1 MVNPKYDERL
11 NYSNLLRPK
20 AGFELDQAICTTFSL
35 DIENLITVIIAL
47 GFSVDTPQ
55 EKLQNKA
62 LMLKSIADL
71 SSKLVI
77 FYDSS
82 QIITHRLNKDV
93 YALLENMLTP
103 VNLPMIDNTKYYP
116 SFHNKT
122 WLLTYKKIDSDEK
135 YYRFLNLSRNLTSDK
150 SWDVCFSMDGK
161 TVNYTVS
168 SNLPDYYLQLSSLL
182 LDDDSKKNGLIQLSE
197 ILKTVKFSLDA
208 SDDYFYEVPQVIPL
222 GFNENKYIS
231 NETIFNNSEQSKYK
245 YNRLFVMSPF
255 IKISFLR
262 DVVKHKSKEIDD
274 KDILITR
281 LDRLQAITNMNDINF
296 LKKNFM
302 VYVIRDSNNDNESI
316 GNDIHAKM
324 FLIENRNGSCDLYA
338 GSMNATAA
346 ARNYNYEMMLK
357 IPFNLIKVDYDR
369 FVGDLINQDEKKS
382 YFRLINDELTI
393 GTPDE
398 DEKLDKENNDIIKT
412 ICRLGLFAEVE
423 PIEDKYKITIS
434 NNYDEKQQLLNI
446 DFNKTKISISPF
458 TIDNRVDLKI
468 HGNVIEPF
476 SYELDDIQKI
486 SAFYEITISG
496 EKEYKSTIIIP
507 TNNIPPERNIQIKK
521 KMLENDSDVLDYIKL
536 LLASDSSDIGS
547 EILNRGDNTGSSGS
561 NDSDDIGI
569 YESLLKKFA
578 REPRVLK
585 DFIFMVDNLPE
596 KSKYFTSLNQLKKIF
611 LEACSEC
618 GVKYEFE

>member
-1 MVNPKYDERL
+1 MVNPKYDDRL

-20 AGFELDQAICTTFSL
+20 AGFELEQAICTTFSL

-47 GFSVDTPQ
+47 GFSIDTPQ

-71 SSKLVI
+71 SSKLLI

-82 QIITHRLNKDV
+82 QIITHKLNKDV
-93 YALLENMLTP
+93 YALLEKMLVP
-103 VNLPMIDNTKYYP
+103 VNLPMVNNTKYYP

-122 WLLTYKKIDSDEK
+122 WMLTYKKTDSDEK

-150 SWDVCFSMDGK
+150 SWDICFSMDGK
-161 TVNYTVS
+161 TVNYLVNS
-168 SNLPDYYLQLSSLL
+168 IFPDYYLQLGTL
-182 LDDDSKKNGLIQLSE
+182 LDEQSKKECLQQLSE
-197 ILKTVKFSLDA
+197 SLKTVKFSLDK
-208 SDDYFYEVPQVIPL
+208 SDDYFYEVPKVIPL
-222 GFNENKYIS
+222 GFNDNIYIS
-231 NETIFNNSEQSKYK
+231 NETIFNNSKQSKYK
-245 YNRLFVMSPF
+245 YNRLFIMSPF
-255 IKISFLR
+255 IKISFLK
-262 DVVKHKSKEIDD
+262 DVVKHKSKEIEE

-281 LDRLQAITNMNDINF
+281 LDRLQTITNINDIDF
-296 LKKNFM
+296 LKKNFKI
-302 VYVIRDSNNDNESI
+302 YVIKDSNNDEESI

-338 GSMNATAA
+338 GSMNATDA

-357 IPFNLIKVDYDR
+357 ITFNINKADYNS
-369 FVGDLINQDEKKS
+369 FVGDLINQDEKKT

-412 ICRLGLFAEVE
+412 ICRLGLFADVE
-423 PIEDKYKITIS
+423 TVEEKYKITVK
-434 NNYDEKQQLLNI
+434 NNFDENQQLLNNN
-446 DFNKTKISISPF
+446 FNKIKVSICPV
-458 TIDNRVDLKI
+458 TLDNRIELKI
-468 HGNVIEPF
+468 QGNIIEPF
-476 SYELDDIQKI
+476 SYEIDDIQKI
-486 SAFYEITISG
+486 SSFYEITISG

-507 TNNIPPERNIQIKK
+507 TNNIPPERDLQIKK

-536 LLASDSSDIGS
+536 LLASDSSDIGN
-547 EILNRGDNTGSSGS
+547 EILNRNENSGSSYS
-561 NDSDDIGI
+561 NDYAEIGI

-585 DFIFMVDNLPE
+585 DFVFMVDNLPE
-596 KSKYFTSLNQLKKIF
+596 KSKYYSSLTNLKKIF

-618 GVKYEFE
+618 GVDYEFE

>member
-1 MVNPKYDERL
+1 MVNPKYDDRL

-20 AGFELDQAICTTFSL
+20 AGFELEQAICTTFSL

-77 FYDSS
+77 YYDSS
-82 QIITHRLNKDV
+82 QIITHKLNKDV
-93 YALLENMLTP
+93 YALLEKMLVP

-122 WLLTYKKIDSDEK
+122 WMLTYKKTDGDEK

-161 TVNYTVS
+161 TVNYVVN
-168 SNLPDYYLQLSSLL
+168 SNLPDYYLQLSTLL
-182 LDDDSKKNGLIQLSE
+182 GEDYKKDHLKLLSE
-197 ILKTVKFSLDA
+197 TLKTVKFSLDE
-208 SDDYFYEVPQVIPL
+208 SDDFFNEIPQVIPL
-222 GFNENKYIS
+222 GFNDNKYIS

-245 YNRLFVMSPF
+245 YNRLLIMSPF

-262 DVVKHKSKEIDD
+262 DVVKHKSKDIDE

-281 LDRLQAITNMNDINF
+281 LDRLQSIININDINF
-296 LKKNFM
+296 LKKNFR
-302 VYVIRDSNNDNESI
+302 VYVIKDSSNDDESI

-324 FLIENRNGSCDLYA
+324 FLIENRNENCDLYA

-357 IPFNLIKVDYDR
+357 FSFYKEKINYDH
-369 FVGDLINQDEKKS
+369 FVGDLINPDEKKT
-382 YFRLINDELTI
+382 YFRLINDELTT

-412 ICRLGLFAEVE
+412 ICRLGLYADVVEVE
-423 PIEDKYKITIS
+423 EKYRITVR
-434 NNYDEKQQLLNI
+434 NAYDEKQQLLRI
-446 DFNKTKISISPF
+446 DFNKIKVTISPV
-458 TIDNRVDLKI
+458 TIDNKVELKI
-468 HGNVIEPF
+468 YDNTVEPF
-476 SYELDDIQKI
+476 SYEVDDIQKI
-486 SAFYEITISG
+486 SSFYEVIISG

-507 TNNIPPERNIQIKK
+507 TNNIPPERDIQIKR

-536 LLASDSSDIGS
+536 LLASDSSDIGN
-547 EILNRGDNTGSSGS
+547 EILNRSENSSSSYS
-561 NDSDDIGI
+561 NDSDEIGI

-585 DFIFMVDNLPE
+585 DFVFMVDNLPK
-596 KSKYFTSLNQLKKIF
+596 KSKYYSSLTNLKKIF